1 MGSHKD
7 IDYRL
12 ELARGF
18 LNEAEQ
24 DYSLKRWRACV
35 SGSILVLENSGL
47 AVLMLFGVSAMTH
60 KPARHLSQLVTE
72 GTVAKEVAAL
82 IEDILPELE
91 TYDSYQKML
100 AKYGNESSYQLPW
113 ELFNEAEALSALEA
127 ARKSMRVSF
136 ELADLVQVAD

>member
-47 AVLMLFGVSAMTH
+47 AVLMLFGEAV
-60 KPARHLSQLVTE
+60 PA
-72 GTVAKEVAAL
+72 VAAL
-82 IEDILPELE
+82 FERSNFVLIRGGEF
-91 TYDSYQKML
+91 
-100 AKYGNESSYQLPW
+100 G
-113 ELFNEAEALSALEA
+113 EAVIQHP
-127 ARKSMRVSF
+127 AR
-136 ELADLVQVAD
+136 DLVGLAGK